1 VTGLLERPTATPAQP
16 SSRERPTPITRVEA
30 LLVAFGG
37 IVLSVV
43 MNWPLPARVGSHIGE
58 DLGDPVRTAWQ
69 IAWEGHA
76 LLHHPAALYQ
86 ANAFW
91 PLRDS
96 FAFSDSLLGY
106 MPAAIVGSGAHV
118 ALVRYN
124 LLFLFAYALCF
135 VGAYLLARELGV
147 RRLAAVVAGV
157 AFAYAP
163 YRLTMNG
170 HLHVISS
177 GGVPLALF
185 LLVRGYRRRSA
196 RWIAAGWVVAAWQLS
211 LGFTNGLQLA
221 YLLAALAVIC
231 AVVWWRRGRPGLAR
245 PVVVATVGGVLL
257 FGAVGGFQ
265 ARPVLKVA
273 HDYPQAKR
281 SDFDISRYSAPPKA
295 FLSAPPEDR
304 VWGSVTK
311 PIRNSLVTHN
321 EQNQFPGLT
330 IFALAAFG
338 FAAGGIFTRRLRF
351 GLAATVV
358 VLSLVSLGFGF
369 LNGDVTWRLIMH
381 LPGWDGVRTP
391 GRLIML
397 TSLALAL
404 LAAAGAQRVLEGVAA
419 AGARGVVEGQ
429 AGVGRRRLS
438 RALPPLCA
446 VVLACGVLVEGRG
459 SMPNPAVPSVPA
471 AVASARVPQIDLPN
485 NAAYDRIY
493 QYWSSEHFNPLVNG
507 VATFSIP
514 SQDALRDWMNEFP
527 NAHSVSL
534 LRHLGVRVVF
544 LHLDIGRLPIPR
556 KRIFQ
561 YPADVRGAARR
572 SVRGLTITRVVR
584 HGDVI
589 EYDLAPL
596 PVTRPQA
603 IKFYA
608 GIHV

>member
-1 VTGLLERPTATPAQP
+1 VTEVLERPAAAPREVARPATT
-16 SSRERPTPITRVEA
+16 TPITRLEA
-30 LLVAFGG
+30 AAVALGG

-43 MNWPLPARVGSHIGE
+43 MNWPLPARLGSHIGE

-76 LLHHPAALYQ
+76 LLHHPSQLYQ

-106 MPAAIVGSGAHV
+106 MPAALVGSGAHA

-147 RRLAAVVAGV
+147 GRLAAVVAGV

-163 YRLTMNG
+163 FRLTMNG

-185 LLVRGYRRRSA
+185 MLLRGYRRR
-196 RWIAAGWVVAAWQLS
+196 RPGWVVAGWVVAAWQLS

-231 AVVWWRRGRPGLAR
+231 AAVWWRRGRPALAR
-245 PVVVATVGGVLL
+245 PLVVATVGGVLL

-273 HDYPQAKR
+273 HDYPQARR
-281 SDFDISRYSAPPKA
+281 SNYDISRYSAPPKA

-304 VWGSVTK
+304 VWGAVTK
-311 PIRNSLVTHN
+311 PIRRTLVTQN

-330 IFALAAFG
+330 IFALAVLG
-338 FAAGGIFTRRLRF
+338 VVAGGVYARRLRF
-351 GLAATVV
+351 GLAAAVV
-358 VLSLVSLGFGF
+358 ALSLVSLGFGF
-369 LNGDVTWRLIMH
+369 LNGDVTWRLVMH

-404 LAAAGAQRVLEGVAA
+404 LAAAGTQRAIEGLTAP
-419 AGARGVVEGQ
+419 G
-429 AGVGRRRLS
+429 RRLS
-438 RALPPLCA
+438 AA
-446 VVLACGVLVEGRG
+446 VPVVGAAVLVCGVLIEGRG
-459 SMPNPAVPSVPA
+459 SMPNPVVPSVPA
-471 AVASARVPQIDLPN
+471 AVASARAPQMDLPT
-485 NAAYDRIY
+485 NAAYDRVY
-493 QYWSSEHFNPLVNG
+493 QYWSSERFNPVVNG

-544 LHLDIGRLPIPR
+544 LHLGIDRLPIPR

-561 YPADVRGAARR
+561 YPADVQAAARR
-572 SVRGLTITRVVR
+572 PVRGLPITRVVR
-584 HGDVI
+584 HPGLI

-596 PVTRPQA
+596 HTSRA
-603 IKFYA
+603 AELRYYA

>member
-1 VTGLLERPTATPAQP
+1 VTEVLERPTVTPAQP
-16 SSRERPTPITRVEA
+16 SSGERRTPITRVEA
-30 LLVAFGG
+30 VLVALGG

-43 MNWPLPARVGSHIGE
+43 MNWPLPARLGSHIGE

-76 LLHHPAALYQ
+76 LLHHPAQLYQ

-106 MPAAIVGSGAHV
+106 MPAALVGSGAHA

-135 VGAYLLARELGV
+135 FGAYLLARELGV

-163 YRLTMNG
+163 FRLTMNG

-177 GGVPLALF
+177 GGVPLTLF
-185 LLVRGYRRRSA
+185 LLLRGYRRRSA

-221 YLLAALAVIC
+221 YLLAALAIIC

-245 PVVVATVGGVLL
+245 PLVVATVGGVLL

-304 VWGSVTK
+304 VWGAVTK
-311 PIRNSLVTHN
+311 SIRNSLVTHN

-330 IFALAAFG
+330 IFALAIVG
-338 FAAGGIFTRRLRF
+338 LVAGGVYARRLRI
-351 GLAATVV
+351 GLAVAIVA
-358 VLSLVSLGFGF
+358 LSLASLGFGF
-369 LNGDVTWRLIMH
+369 LNGDITWRLIMH

-404 LAAAGAQRVLEGVAA
+404 LAAAGAERVLKELAA
-419 AGARGVVEGQ
+419 Q
-429 AGVGRRRLS
+429 GRRRLW
-438 RALPPLCA
+438 RALPVVCA
-446 VVLACGVLVEGRG
+446 TALAAGVLVEGRG

-471 AVASARVPQIDLPN
+471 AVASARAPQIDLPN

-534 LRHLGVRVVF
+534 LRHIGVRVVF
-544 LHLDIGRLPIPR
+544 LHLDIERLPIPR

-561 YPADVRGAARR
+561 YPTDVRAAARR
-572 SVRGLTITRVVR
+572 SVRGLPITRVVR

>member
-1 VTGLLERPTATPAQP
+1 MTEVLERPTAAAAEPT
-16 SSRERPTPITRVEA
+16 SRERPTRITWREVVVVA
-30 LLVAFGG
+30 LGG
-37 IVLSVV
+37 VLLSIV
-43 MNWPLPARVGSHIGE
+43 MNWPLPARLGSHIGE

-76 LLHHPAALYQ
+76 LLHHPAQLYQ

-91 PLRDS
+91 PLHDS

-106 MPAAIVGSGAHV
+106 MPAAIVGSGAHA

-147 RRLAAVVAGV
+147 RRLAALVAGV

-163 YRLTMNG
+163 FRLTMNG

-185 LLVRGYRRRSA
+185 LLVRGYRCRSA
-196 RWIAAGWVVAAWQLS
+196 RWMAAGWLVAAWQLS

-221 YLLAALAVIC
+221 YLLGALALIC
-231 AVVWWRRGRPGLAR
+231 AVVWWRRGRPALAR
-245 PVVVATVGGVLL
+245 PLVVATVGGVLL

-273 HDYPQAKR
+273 HDYPQARR

-304 VWGSVTK
+304 VWGGVTK
-311 PIRNSLVTHN
+311 PIRKTLVTQN

-330 IFALAAFG
+330 IFALAAIG

-351 GLAATVV
+351 SLAAAVV
-358 VLSLVSLGFGF
+358 ALSLISLGFGF
-369 LNGDVTWRLIMH
+369 LSGDITWRLIMH

-404 LAAAGAQRVLEGVAA
+404 LAAAGAERLIEGLAA
-419 AGARGVVEGQ
+419 
-429 AGVGRRRLS
+429 VGRRRLS
-438 RALPPLCA
+438 LPTAGAQRRRLTLALPVVCA
-446 VVLACGVLVEGRG
+446 AVLAGGVLVEGRG

-471 AVASARVPQIDLPN
+471 AVASARAPQIDLPT

-493 QYWSSEHFNPLVNG
+493 QYWSSERFNPLVNG

-514 SQDALRDWMNEFP
+514 AQDALRDWMNEFP

-534 LRHLGVRVVF
+534 LRHIGVRYVF
-544 LHLDIGRLPIPR
+544 LHLDIERRPIPR

-561 YPADVRGAARR
+561 YPADVAAAARR
-572 SVRGLTITRVVR
+572 SVRGLPITRVVR
-584 HGDVI
+584 HGDLI

-596 PVTRPQA
+596 AVTRAQA